1 MNGKQGNERQ
11 GDGAR
16 RGSARPSRQIVKEIV
31 IDAPPSKVWPH
42 LIDTAKVAGWLM
54 PNDFQARVGSPFFLD
69 CENQGRIDCVV
80 KEVVAERRLVYSW
93 QSKETRVET
102 TVTITLTAEGDRTR
116 VKLVHS
122 GWDALPPAD
131 QDGIMGG
138 FDRGWSEHLA
148 KLREQIVAR
157 GGTR

>member
-1 MNGKQGNERQ
+1 VNEKQ
-11 GDGAR
+11 
-16 RGSARPSRQIVKEIV
+16 SRQIVKEIV

-54 PNDFQARVGSPFFLD
+54 PNDFQAKVGGSFFLD
-69 CENQGRIDCVV
+69 CTAQGKVDCIV
-80 KEVVAERRLVYSW
+80 KELVPEKRLVYSW

-102 TVTITLTAEGDRTR
+102 TVTITLTVEGKSTR

-131 QDGIMGG
+131 QDRIMGG
-138 FDRGWSEHLA
+138 FDMGWSDHME
-148 KLREQIVAR
+148 KLRQQVVPSRSFKQE
-157 GGTR
+157 